1 MANERP
7 KESATVNLSAEK
19 ITLDQLIS
27 SASTSVLRALKE
39 HEAGDN
45 RILVNPKIWCGIWVD
60 LERFRNLGGAGGPL
74 GGPGGGPTGG
84 GGNL

>member
-7 KESATVNLSAEK
+7 KESTTVNLSAER

-39 HEAGDN
+39 HEATDN
-45 RILVNPKIWCGIWVD
+45 RFLVNPKIWCGIWID
-60 LERFRNLGGAGGPL
+60 LDRFRGPGGPL
-74 GGPGGGPTGG
+74 GGPGGGPAGG
-84 GGNL
+84 GGGL